1 MFILNGKFNTNI
13 VFIYHFFTHS
23 YHPYLFFN
31 EDGCSITFV
40 GFNVNENGDLMDPV
54 KNQTIQ
60 KAIMTPQLYAG
71 LQGNHVDF
79 SENYYDW
86 EKQKMIE
93 KISMVMGI
101 QNPFD
106 PDPSYVLTVDN
117 VIKILAILMKFRYTV
132 YLFVYFVHIVLT

>member
-1 MFILNGKFNTNI
+1 ML
-13 VFIYHFFTHS
+13 THS

-40 GFNVNENGDLMDPV
+40 GFNVNKNGDLMDPV

>member
-1 MFILNGKFNTNI
+1 MLTSS
-13 VFIYHFFTHS
+13 YHISIHFLAHS

-31 EDGCSITFV
+31 EDRSSITFV
-40 GFNVNENGDLMDPV
+40 GFNVNKDGDLMDPV

-71 LQGNHVDF
+71 LQENHVDF
-79 SENYYDW
+79 SENYYNW
-86 EKQKMIE
+86 GKQKMLK

-132 YLFVYFVHIVLT
+132 YLFVYFVHVVFT